1 MRHVQA
7 ARHPGRTVRAI
18 ATLSQLAFQCV
29 LPPACGLICS
39 RRTLAHCIR
48 DRRKNRARADG
59 RLRERAKAPCKRLLR
74 ATVQLFAEQGH
85 AATTVNEI
93 GARSGRSSGTVYFH
107 RRRQGGHR
115 RRRRPRP
122 GSPPAH
128 PRRTPRR
135 RSGSHSRAAHHPQ
148 PRHRPCIRTD
158 DHRTVTRG
166 TAVCPGPLAHPCGD
180 RRARPGWPAAPAPD
194 TMAAPALAG
203 ATIVCRGRCRC
214 GGGASSGLIPPWSGV
229 PAAGAGAA
237 SRWPLEGVETFREP
251 RFRGITRL
259 GASTAGNSSAWACR
273 AWLPA
278 VTASWTAVFGCA
290 ARTFMRGRVRSL
302 PVRRA
307 HRVASQT
314 SGARPV

>member
-1 MRHVQA
+1 MRSHGRRGAHSYRQLCLAACQLACQVQA

-74 ATVQLFAEQGH
+74 AAVQLFAEQGH

-166 TAVCPGPLAHPCGD
+166 LRLSA
-180 RRARPGWPAAPAPD
+180 RAPWRTPAGTDEPAPGGRRRPPR
-194 TMAAPALAG
+194 TRWWPPPG
-203 ATIVCRGRCRC
+203 RG
-214 GGGASSGLIPPWSGV
+214 PPSCVAVG
-229 PAAGAGAA
+229 AGAGVA
-237 SRWPLEGVETFREP
+237 P
-251 RFRGITRL
+251 
-259 GASTAGNSSAWACR
+259 
-273 AWLPA
+273 
-278 VTASWTAVFGCA
+278 
-290 ARTFMRGRVRSL
+290 
-302 PVRRA
+302 
-307 HRVASQT
+307 RVA
-314 SGARPV
+314 